1 MNADVG
7 VVRLAFCGGRSES
20 ALQLQE
26 EEFYYFG
33 RNGVEK
39 CRVAIKMSFF
49 SYYEP
54 FFCNK

>member
-7 VVRLAFCGGRSES
+7 VVRLASCG
-20 ALQLQE
+20 ALKAPCRRRNFIILG
-26 EEFYYFG
+26 G

-49 SYYEP
+49 SSYYEP